1 MSGPALGARDTA
13 VNNTDKSRCPHGADV
28 LVEGDRP

>member
-1 MSGPALGARDTA
+1 MSGPALGARGTA
-13 VNNTDKSRCPHGADV
+13 VNNTDKNRCPHGADV